1 MINDSKKSF
10 DVLKERGYVYQA
22 TNEEKIK
29 EMLNGGE
36 PKTFYLGIDPTA
48 DSLHIGHFFALTMVR
63 RLQKMGHHPIIVIG
77 GATALI
83 GDPTGKKDMRKM
95 LTKEQVAHNKAEV
108 KELVKR
114 FVEVDGENPALI
126 LDNAEW
132 INPESYIDFMRNI
145 GVHFNVNK
153 MLATDCYKNRLEQG
167 GLTFLEMGYMLMQA
181 YDFVYL
187 NEKYECTLEIGG
199 SDQWANMIAGV
210 ELARKMDFAN
220 EKEDRGLQT
229 LTCPLLV
236 KADGEKMG
244 KTASGTLWVS
254 REKTTVYD
262 FYQMFMNSFDEDVER
277 LLSFFSDYEIEDIKK
292 MCKEDIR
299 SAKKLMAFE
308 VTKLVHGEEEAL
320 KVKKASE
327 DIFYGKGTS
336 VEMPN
341 YTIDFSEIKPGID
354 LADLMVKIQM
364 AKSKSEVRRLLE
376 QGGIYLNEKR
386 VDDNPKIVTESD
398 IVDNEMVLRRGK
410 KNYMKVLVKR

>member
-1 MINDSKKSF
+1 MKKAF

-114 FVEVDGENPALI
+114 FVKVDGENPALI

-187 NEKYECTLEIGG
+187 NEKYGCTLEIGG

-277 LLSFFSDYEIEDIKK
+277 LLSFFSDYEIEDIKR

-327 DIFYGKGTS
+327 DIFSNKGNSDNTETKKVS
-336 VEMPN
+336 KEILKEAINVVEVLML
-341 YTIDFSEIKPGID
+341 SGIFE
-354 LADLMVKIQM
+354 
-364 AKSKSEVRRLLE
+364 SKSEARRLIDQNGVSINNNKVTSTDML
-376 QGGIYLNEKR
+376 IDMNLL
-386 VDDNPKIVTESD
+386 DNDALLIQK
-398 IVDNEMVLRRGK
+398 GK
-410 KNYMKVLVKR
+410 KKFVKLIFE

>member
-1 MINDSKKSF
+1 MNKTENKAF
-10 DVLKERGYVYQA
+10 DILKERGYVYQA
-22 TNEEKIK
+22 TNEGKIK
-29 EMLNGGE
+29 ELLNSTE
-36 PKTFYLGIDPTA
+36 PQTFYLGIDPTA

-114 FVEVDGENPALI
+114 FVEVEGDNPALI

-132 INPESYIDFMRNI
+132 INPESYVDFMRNI

-187 NEKYECTLEIGG
+187 NEKYGCTLEIGG
-199 SDQWANMIAGV
+199 SDQWANMVAGV
-210 ELARKMDFAN
+210 DLARKMDFMDG
-220 EKEDRGLQT
+220 KEDRGLQA

-262 FYQMFMNSFDEDVER
+262 FYQMFINSFDEDVER
-277 LLSFFSDYEIEDIKK
+277 LLSFFSDFEIEDIKR

-299 SAKKLMAFE
+299 NAKKIMAFE

-327 DIFYGKGTS
+327 KIFSNKGNSDNT
-336 VEMPN
+336 E
-341 YTIDFSEIKPGID
+341 TIEISKDVIAQGINVIEI
-354 LADLMVKIQM
+354 LMLSNLFE
-364 AKSKSEVRRLLE
+364 SKSEARRLI
-376 QGGIYLNEKR
+376 QQNGIKINGEK
-386 VDDNPKIVTESD
+386 VTDINMTIDSGLLDNNTLLIQK
-398 IVDNEMVLRRGK
+398 GK
-410 KNYMKVLVKR
+410 KNFKKLKFI

>member
-1 MINDSKKSF
+1 MKKAF
-10 DVLKERGYVYQA
+10 DILKERGYVYQA
-22 TNEEKIK
+22 TNEEIIK
-29 EMLNGGE
+29 NMLNSNE

-63 RLQKMGHHPIIVIG
+63 RLQKIGHHPIIVIG

-95 LTKEQVAHNKAEV
+95 LTKEQVEHNKKEV

-114 FVEVDGENPALI
+114 FVEVEGVNPALI
-126 LDNAEW
+126 LDNSEW
-132 INPESYIDFMRNI
+132 INPESYIDFMRNVGI
-145 GVHFNVNK
+145 YFNVNK

-187 NEKYECTLEIGG
+187 NEKYGCTLEIGG
-199 SDQWANMIAGV
+199 SDQWANMVAGV

-220 EKEDRGLQT
+220 EKEDRSLQA

-299 SAKKLMAFE
+299 NAKKVMAFE

-320 KVKKASE
+320 KVKKESE
-327 DIFYGKGTS
+327 EIFNNKGNSNNTETINLSKDILKEKS
-336 VEMPN
+336 NVVDILML
-341 YTIDFSEIKPGID
+341 SGIFE
-354 LADLMVKIQM
+354 
-364 AKSKSEVRRLLE
+364 SKSEIRRLIE
-376 QGGIYLNEKR
+376 QNGISINGVKVTSINMQISIDLLK
-386 VDDNPKIVTESD
+386 DNAILIQK
-398 IVDNEMVLRRGK
+398 GK
-410 KNYMKVLVKR
+410 KKFIRITFN